1 MFMSL
6 SPEERACNI
15 KIHQNLGHPSKEKLG
30 EVLRQQ
36 GYDARIIQ
44 GLQRMRCSVCLSQQK
59 PSIQKPATLK
69 EDLDFNDKIG
79 VDGVTFTTK
88 QGSPMHFYHVVDY
101 STNYQAAFAAPSKSS
116 TAIVETLVNGWFQWA
131 GPPGHLVTDAGTELT
146 SHEFATMTNQF
157 NIKLQVALPGAH
169 WQLGKVER
177 HGDVLQSMLSK
188 YEAEHPIVS
197 YKDLQTALSYCTAA
211 KNALS
216 LKGGFTPEM
225 LVFGKAIRLPGS
237 LCSDLELP
245 AHSLAD
251 SACQQGIQFRENL
264 ARREIARRVFHAA
277 DNDQALRRALLRRT
291 RPSRG
296 HYEPGT
302 LVMLWK
308 QTINQKG
315 WYGPARV
322 IQQEGQTCVWCNHMG
337 NILKVAPEHVRP
349 VSAAEEIH
357 VPPEIPTVQ
366 SLETAVRE
374 EPVQPTN
381 KKQTSPQVE
390 ILKPCRTS

>member
-1 MFMSL
+1 
-6 SPEERACNI
+6 
-15 KIHQNLGHPSKEKLG
+15 
-30 EVLRQQ
+30 
-36 GYDARIIQ
+36 
-44 GLQRMRCSVCLSQQK
+44 
-59 PSIQKPATLK
+59 
-69 EDLDFNDKIG
+69 
-79 VDGVTFTTK
+79 
-88 QGSPMHFYHVVDY
+88 
-101 STNYQAAFAAPSKSS
+101 
-116 TAIVETLVNGWFQWA
+116 
-131 GPPGHLVTDAGTELT
+131 
-146 SHEFATMTNQF
+146 MTNQF
-157 NIKLQVALPGAH
+157 NIKLQVAPPGAH

-264 ARREIARRVFHAA
+264 TRREIARRVFHAA

>member
-177 HGDVLQSMLSK
+177 NGDVLQSML
-188 YEAEHPIVS
+188 
-197 YKDLQTALSYCTAA
+197 
-211 KNALS
+211 
-216 LKGGFTPEM
+216 
-225 LVFGKAIRLPGS
+225 
-237 LCSDLELP
+237 
-245 AHSLAD
+245 
-251 SACQQGIQFRENL
+251 
-264 ARREIARRVFHAA
+264 
-277 DNDQALRRALLRRT
+277 
-291 RPSRG
+291 
-296 HYEPGT
+296 
-302 LVMLWK
+302 
-308 QTINQKG
+308 
-315 WYGPARV
+315 
-322 IQQEGQTCVWCNHMG
+322 
-337 NILKVAPEHVRP
+337 
-349 VSAAEEIH
+349 
-357 VPPEIPTVQ
+357 
-366 SLETAVRE
+366 
-374 EPVQPTN
+374 
-381 KKQTSPQVE
+381 
-390 ILKPCRTS
+390 